1 MSDEEPFFHE
11 EIYNIKNIYLEIIRG
26 YSYDFEKDIY
36 VKHFTDLERIQII
49 EKRNEI
55 IEKIKI
61 KGLRTEKEALK
72 YIISENIW
80 SHEKE
85 KEIAELELKEED
97 NTRMANNM
105 VVAAQKNTILKLVEK
120 DKEELFKKR
129 NERENLL
136 GLTVE
141 KYADN
146 KYINYYLYFSFFKD
160 SGLKQRYFSES
171 DFVDLEDNEISDYF
185 QIYSRALD
193 KFNESNFKKIAVTP
207 FFVNIAAMA
216 YEDTR
221 LFLDK
226 SVLDYTNYQLEIF
239 NMAKRN
245 VRVSSEANGDPPII
259 HSQTKYSQLIKWYDL
274 QYATSETKRKEA
286 AGQPHG
292 VKKSLNS
299 V

>member
-85 KEIAELELKEED
+85 KEIAELELKVED

-120 DKEELFKKR
+120 DKEELSKKR

-286 AGQPHG
+286 AGQNHG
-292 VKKSLNS
+292 VKKSINY

>member
-1 MSDEEPFFHE
+1 MSDEEPFFNE

-85 KEIAELELKEED
+85 KEIAELELKIED

-185 QIYSRALD
+185 QIYSRTLD

-286 AGQPHG
+286 AGQTHG
-292 VKKSLNS
+292 VKKSINY

>member
-85 KEIAELELKEED
+85 KEIAELELKVED

-171 DFVDLEDNEISDYF
+171 DFVDLEDSEISDYF
-185 QIYSRALD
+185 RIYSRALD

-226 SVLDYTNYQLEIF
+226 SVLDYTNYQLDIF
-239 NMAKRN
+239 NMGKRN

-286 AGQPHG
+286 AGQNHG
-292 VKKSLNS
+292 VKKSINY

>member
-80 SHEKE
+80 SYDKE
-85 KEIAELELKEED
+85 KEIAELELKVED

-146 KYINYYLYFSFFKD
+146 KYINYYLFFSFFKD

-171 DFVDLEDNEISDYF
+171 DFDDLEDNEISDYF

-226 SVLDYTNYQLEIF
+226 SVLDYTNYQLDIF

-286 AGQPHG
+286 AGQNHG
-292 VKKSLNS
+292 VKKSINY

>member
-85 KEIAELELKEED
+85 KEIAELELKVED

-185 QIYSRALD
+185 QIYSRTLD

-286 AGQPHG
+286 AGQAHG
-292 VKKSLNS
+292 VKKSINY

>member
-85 KEIAELELKEED
+85 KEIAELELKVED

-239 NMAKRN
+239 NMGKRN

-286 AGQPHG
+286 AGQNHG
-292 VKKSLNS
+292 VKKSINY

>member
-36 VKHFTDLERIQII
+36 IKHFTDLERIQII

-85 KEIAELELKEED
+85 KEIAELELKVED

-146 KYINYYLYFSFFKD
+146 KYINYYLFFSFFKD

-226 SVLDYTNYQLEIF
+226 SVLDYTNYQLDIF
-239 NMAKRN
+239 NMGKRN

-286 AGQPHG
+286 AGQNHG
-292 VKKSLNS
+292 VKKSINY

>member
-85 KEIAELELKEED
+85 KEIAELELKVED

-286 AGQPHG
+286 AGQNHG
-292 VKKSLNS
+292 VKKSINY

>member
-80 SHEKE
+80 SYDKE
-85 KEIAELELKEED
+85 KEIAELELKVED

-239 NMAKRN
+239 NMGKRN

-286 AGQPHG
+286 AGQNHG
-292 VKKSLNS
+292 VKKSINY

>member
-1 MSDEEPFFHE
+1 M
-11 EIYNIKNIYLEIIRG
+11 
-26 YSYDFEKDIY
+26 
-36 VKHFTDLERIQII
+36 
-49 EKRNEI
+49 
-55 IEKIKI
+55 
-61 KGLRTEKEALK
+61 
-72 YIISENIW
+72 
-80 SHEKE
+80 
-85 KEIAELELKEED
+85 
-97 NTRMANNM
+97 
-105 VVAAQKNTILKLVEK
+105 
-120 DKEELFKKR
+120 
-129 NERENLL
+129 
-136 GLTVE
+136 E

-171 DFVDLEDNEISDYF
+171 DFVDLEDSEISDYF
-185 QIYSRALD
+185 RIYSRALD

-239 NMAKRN
+239 NMGKRN

-286 AGQPHG
+286 AGQNHG
-292 VKKSLNS
+292 VKKSINY